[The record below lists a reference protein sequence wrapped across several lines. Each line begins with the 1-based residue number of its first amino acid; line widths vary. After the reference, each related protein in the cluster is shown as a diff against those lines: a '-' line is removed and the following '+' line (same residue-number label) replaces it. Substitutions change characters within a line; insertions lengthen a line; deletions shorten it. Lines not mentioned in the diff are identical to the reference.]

1 MFFSGSCQPW
11 LIVELDMQA
20 ETSQRRLQQHDVS
33 WASPAPTVEAI
44 ILGTYRE
51 MPGLSLHL
59 GQVMRL
65 FGVRRATC
73 QIVLDDLVTRGM
85 LRQAT
90 DGQYVRREVNR

>member
-1 MFFSGSCQPW
+1 MP
-11 LIVELDMQA
+11 A
-20 ETSQRRLQQHDVS
+20 ETSERRLQQPDAVMGE
-33 WASPAPTVEAI
+33 PPRLRLEAI

-59 GQVMRL
+59 GQAMRL

-73 QIVLDDLVTRGM
+73 QIVFDDLVTRGV